1 MGGKRASK
9 LAGST
14 LLVGGV
20 MNSSEPDLVYVFL
33 PESLGPIDR
42 GDKYEDPIIDE
53 LERLGLG
60 EVSGGGSS
68 LGDPRPDG
76 TRLIEFCGIDVDTH
90 DVDATREML
99 RALLPSLGCPE
110 GTQLH
115 YRAADKPMQDEYDG
129 SSWMQAR
136 ERTMLHPG
144 FGT

>member
-1 MGGKRASK
+1 MA
-9 LAGST
+9 A
-14 LLVGGV
+14 
-20 MNSSEPDLVYVFL
+20 SEPELVYIFL
-33 PESLGPIDR
+33 PDPLGPIDR

-76 TRLIEFCGIDVDTH
+76 TRPIEFCGIDVDTH

-99 RALLPSLGCPE
+99 RTLLPGLGAPE

-115 YRAADKPMQDEYDG
+115 YRAADKPLQDEYDG
-129 SSWMQAR
+129 SSWTLER
-136 ERTMLHPG
+136 ERTMMHPG
-144 FGT
+144 FGI